1 MPAPGKLKQ
10 DNHKFKARLD
20 PKTINWIPGQR
31 GETLYVQQNK
41 KDGMQSMFR
50 QQLDSFSL
58 IVIWFLKIGFF
69 YVALAVHWA
78 V

>member
-20 PKTINWIPGQR
+20 PKTITEFQASVER
-31 GETLYVQQNK
+31 RSMSNK
-41 KDGMQSMFR
+41 TKRTMQSAFR

-58 IVIWFLKIGFF
+58 IVIWFFKIGFF